1 MTMTPSLAERY
12 GKWALVTGSA
22 RAEGLGY
29 TFARQIAAQGINLV
43 LVDIL
48 EAELHHRAHA
58 LREHYSIEVRTI
70 AVDLAEVQN
79 LSAIARL
86 TEDIEIGMLVCNH
99 MYTPAATPK
108 ILDMDLAVHHRM
120 LDINARAYTSL
131 IHVFGNQMRNQQ
143 KGAIIIVAS
152 GAGMVSAPY
161 TGAYSANKAFQI
173 ALGEALWYE
182 LKGTGVDVL
191 VLVAGLMKTQGD
203 ALAKYPQYMVSDTE
217 PVVKEV
223 FASLGKRHM
232 VIPGFINKVFMFL
245 QTKMMSRQQA
255 VNSIG
260 DFMAKGLGK

>member
-1 MTMTPSLAERY
+1 MAPSLAERY
-12 GKWALVTGSA
+12 GTWALVTGSA

-29 TFARQIAAQGINLV
+29 TFARQLAAQGMNMV

-48 EAELHHRAHA
+48 EAELHHRAQE
-58 LREHYSIEVRTI
+58 LRQHYSIEVRTI
-70 AVDLAEVQN
+70 AADLGQVESI
-79 LSAIARL
+79 SAIAQA
-86 TEDIEIGMLVCNH
+86 TQDIKIGVLVCNH

-108 ILDMDLAVHHRM
+108 ILDMELAVHHRM

-131 IHVFGNQMRNQQ
+131 IHVFGNRMRNQKQ
-143 KGAIIIVAS
+143 GAIIIVAS

-203 ALAKYPQYMVSDTE
+203 ALSKYPQFMVSDTE
-217 PVVKEV
+217 PVVQEV
-223 FASLGKRHM
+223 LANLGKRHM
-232 VIPGFINKVFMFL
+232 VIPGFINKAFMFL
-245 QTKMMSRQQA
+245 QTKLMSRQQA

>member
-1 MTMTPSLAERY
+1 MAPSLTERY
-12 GKWALVTGSA
+12 GRWALVTGSA

-29 TFARQIAAQGINLV
+29 AFARQVAAQGMNVV

-48 EAELHHRAHA
+48 DADLQQRAQA
-58 LREHYSIEVRTI
+58 LRQHYAIEVRTI
-70 AVDLAEVQN
+70 VVDLGMVESI
-79 LSAIARL
+79 SAITHA
-86 TEDIEIGMLVCNH
+86 TQDIEIGVLICNH
-99 MYTPAATPK
+99 MYTPANTPK
-108 ILDMDLAVHHRM
+108 ILDMELATHHRM

-131 IHVFGNQMRNQQ
+131 IHVFGNRMRNQQ

-191 VLVAGLMKTQGD
+191 VLVAGLMNTQGD

-217 PVVKEV
+217 PVVTEV
-223 FASLGKRHM
+223 LANLGKRHM
-232 VIPGFINKVFMFL
+232 VIPGFINKAFMFL
-245 QTKMMSRQQA
+245 QTKLMSRQQA

>member
-1 MTMTPSLAERY
+1 MATSLADRY
-12 GKWALVTGSA
+12 GAWALVTGSA

-29 TFARQIAAQGINLV
+29 TFARQLAAQGMNLV

-48 EAELHHRAHA
+48 EAELQHRAHD
-58 LREHYSIEVRTI
+58 LRQAYSIEVRTV
-70 AVDLAEVQN
+70 AVDLGMVES
-79 LSAIARL
+79 LSTL
-86 TEDIEIGMLVCNH
+86 TQATHDIEIAVLVCNH
-99 MYTPAATPK
+99 MFTPATTPK
-108 ILDMDLAVHHRM
+108 ILDMELALHHRM

-131 IHVFGNQMRNQQ
+131 IHLFGNQMRAR
-143 KGAIIIVAS
+143 KRGAIIIVAS

-191 VLVAGLMKTQGD
+191 VVVAGLMRTQGD
-203 ALAKYPQYMVSDTE
+203 ALSKYPQFMMSDTD
-217 PVVKEV
+217 PVVQEV
-223 FASLGKRHM
+223 LANLGKRHM
-232 VIPGFINKVFMFL
+232 VIPGFINKAFMFL
-245 QTKMMSRQQA
+245 QTKLMSRQQA